1 MKTITAQS
9 GQTLFDLAIQELGGI
24 EAVFELLD
32 ANDQLQL
39 DLSVPAGT
47 EIFIPSSFVNKRVAE
62 YFSAN
67 EICPVSGIGEEAVI
81 THDDMNNIKQD
92 LNYDLSQGEQMFER
106 VKLAFL
112 RDILTVQISYAD
124 LSQDSVVI
132 SIDQSLD
139 GESWS
144 EVPYCTYVLDPA
156 KDTHVFNIVGILT
169 NFVRAHVQTPDITTG
184 TINHIIWKT

>member
-47 EIFIPSSFVNKRVAE
+47 EVLIPSSYVNKRVAE
-62 YFSAN
+62 YFSTN
-67 EICPVSGIGEEAVI
+67 EICPVSGIGEESVI

-92 LNYDLSQGEQMFER
+92 INYDLSQGEKMFDR
-106 VKLAFL
+106 IRLAFL
-112 RDILTVQISYAD
+112 RDLLTVQVSYSS
-124 LSQDSVVI
+124 LSQESVII

-139 GESWS
+139 GDNWS
-144 EVPYCTYVLDPA
+144 EVPYCSYILDPI

-169 NFVRAHVQTPDITTG
+169 NFVRAHVQTPDATTG